1 MIYDLYTSSNVY
13 STWKEKLKRP
23 YICIN
28 AHKMKAY
35 KLICVRGAKGRMAN
49 NSHKTSFLGNVGIL
63 KQAFGGHN
71 TTL

>member
-1 MIYDLYTSSNVY
+1 M
-13 STWKEKLKRP
+13 KRETKKTT
-23 YICIN
+23 YFDFVICIN

-35 KLICVRGAKGRMAN
+35 RLICVRVAKGRMAN